1 MAVGFRPIRDDFG
14 AEVTGVDLRQE
25 MAPEVFRQ
33 VCDGLVRHGLL
44 IFHDQDLEPAQE
56 IAFAR
61 RFNKLRIYVGNDD
74 TKMPGYPEINLLG
87 NATDDTGKAIAFHNK
102 VGIEWHTDGTGWPYP
117 PVSTV
122 LYCVKTPPKGGETL
136 YASGRRAWDDLPEV
150 RKRQLEHLKVRY
162 SFSSLYKKLTTASA
176 AAKTDLTKDEKNRA
190 PDVIHPLV
198 RTHAVTGRKA
208 LWFTE
213 AEMVCFEGM
222 TPEASAE
229 LGKELV
235 AILSKPEYVYA
246 HRWQPRDL
254 LIWDNR
260 QMHHSTTP
268 YIWGDEVRL
277 MHRLSGEGDEIPV

>member
-1 MAVGFRPIRDDFG
+1 MAITFHPIRDDFG
-14 AEVTGVDLRQE
+14 AEVRGVDLRE
-25 MAPEVFRQ
+25 ELAPEAFRQ
-33 VCDGLVRHGLL
+33 VYDGLVRHGLL
-44 IFHDQDLEPAQE
+44 IFRGQDLEPQQE

-74 TKMPGYPEINLLG
+74 TKLPGFPEINLLG
-87 NATDDTGKAIAFHNK
+87 NARDEAGKAIAFHNK

-122 LYCVKTPPKGGETL
+122 LYCIKAPSKGGETL
-136 YASGRRAWDDLPEV
+136 YASGRRAWDELDEAK
-150 RKRQLEHLKVRY
+150 KRQLEGLKVRY
-162 SFSSLYKKLTTASA
+162 SYQSLYKKLTTASA
-176 AAKTDLTKDEKNRA
+176 ADKTELTSDEKTRS
-190 PDVIHPLV
+190 PEVVHPLV

-213 AEMVCFEGM
+213 AEMACIEGM

-229 LGKELV
+229 LGQELV
-235 AILSKPEYVYA
+235 GIISKPEYVYA
-246 HRWQPRDL
+246 HAWRPGDL

-268 YIWGDEVRL
+268 YTWGEEIRL
-277 MHRLSGEGDEIPV
+277 MHRLSGEGDEVPA